1 MRNCSKKQLREFGIV
16 MGIFFPMFIGWI
28 LPFLNGHEFLN
39 WTLFVG
45 IILFMLAILKP
56 SLLSKPY
63 ELWISLANLLAWF
76 NSRIILGLVYFFVLI
91 PISIIMKIFGYDPL
105 RLKRNKKNTYREDIS
120 NRIIDLERIF

>member
-1 MRNCSKKQLREFGIV
+1 